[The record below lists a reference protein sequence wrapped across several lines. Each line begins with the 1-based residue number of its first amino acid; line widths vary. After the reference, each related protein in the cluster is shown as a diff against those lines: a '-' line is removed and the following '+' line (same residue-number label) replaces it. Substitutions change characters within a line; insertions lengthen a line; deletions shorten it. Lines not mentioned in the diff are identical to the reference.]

1 MNSWSK
7 FRKFSEF
14 LFYHSGTRQSNIDG
28 ATYKYGT
35 SNEDMSINECISSG
49 HPECDQPIFKY
60 IPYLCGNT
68 DLCRALQI
76 DERGKGH
83 ERWKK
88 AAESAKRNVLKSY
101 FVIGIL
107 EQFEDT
113 LTLFE
118 KLMPKYFTGIK
129 EIWKTDGKYG

>member
-1 MNSWSK
+1 
-7 FRKFSEF
+7 
-14 LFYHSGTRQSNIDG
+14 
-28 ATYKYGT
+28 
-35 SNEDMSINECISSG
+35 MSINECISSG

-60 IPYLCGNT
+60 IPYMCGNS

-76 DERGKGH
+76 DQKTKGH

-88 AAESAKRNVLKSY
+88 AAEAAKVNVIKSY

-129 EIWKTDGKYG
+129 TIWKTDGEYRIKSLVCF

>member
-1 MNSWSK
+1 
-7 FRKFSEF
+7 
-14 LFYHSGTRQSNIDG
+14 
-28 ATYKYGT
+28 
-35 SNEDMSINECISSG
+35 MSINECISSG
-49 HPECDQPIFKY
+49 HIECDQPIFKY
-60 IPYLCGNT
+60 IPYMCGNT
-68 DLCRALQI
+68 DLCRALQM
-76 DERGKGH
+76 DEKAKGH

-88 AAESAKRNVLKSY
+88 AAEAAKRNVIKSY

-129 EIWKTDGKYG
+129 TIWKTDGEYHFRFKADHFNKVDTFDTLILATK

>member
-1 MNSWSK
+1 
-7 FRKFSEF
+7 
-14 LFYHSGTRQSNIDG
+14 
-28 ATYKYGT
+28 
-35 SNEDMSINECISSG
+35 MSINECISSG

-60 IPYLCGNT
+60 IPYMCGNT

-76 DERGKGH
+76 DEKAKGH

-88 AAESAKRNVLKSY
+88 AAEAAKRNVIKSY

-118 KLMPKYFTGIK
+118 NAKIHHWNQYDLENRRLVKSERLVSTSFPANF
-129 EIWKTDGKYG
+129 

>member
-1 MNSWSK
+1 M
-7 FRKFSEF
+7 
-14 LFYHSGTRQSNIDG
+14 
-28 ATYKYGT
+28 
-35 SNEDMSINECISSG
+35 
-49 HPECDQPIFKY
+49 
-60 IPYLCGNT
+60 CGNS

-76 DERGKGH
+76 DQKTKGH

-88 AAESAKRNVLKSY
+88 AAEAAKINVIKSY

-129 EIWKTDGKYG
+129 TIWKTDGK